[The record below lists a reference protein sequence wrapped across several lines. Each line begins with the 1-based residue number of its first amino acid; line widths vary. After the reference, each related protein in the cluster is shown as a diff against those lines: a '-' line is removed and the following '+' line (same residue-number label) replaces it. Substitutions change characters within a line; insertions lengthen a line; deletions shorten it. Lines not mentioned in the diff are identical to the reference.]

1 MTTTITRSAT
11 SKQVAFIVRL
21 LAERDTAGTP
31 LAALTPEV
39 AATMGSVQASNAI
52 TALMALPRREAADP
66 AAPLPEPVKPSRE
79 GVRQAIEAAFGPTW
93 DSAVEQGLDSAA
105 DAVLALLPGRCA
117 PTEEEIE
124 QAILSARS
132 PVSYEVVAGSAAVQ
146 VLALFAAQ
154 PTVREAKA
162 EALREFAKEIEH
174 EADEFP
180 VGYDLTATIVRRAR
194 EIADRSE
201 ANHG

>member
-1 MTTTITRSAT
+1 MTTITTAAALVALPHLSAVLVD
-11 SKQVAFIVRL
+11 KEGRACQ
-21 LAERDTAGTP
+21 RDTTFSPPRWWVTGTTVTLDDEDMLGFLP
-31 LAALTPEV
+31 LTVLYRPD
-39 AATMGSVQASNAI
+39 Q
-52 TALMALPRREAADP
+52 
-66 AAPLPEPVKPSRE
+66 PEPVKPSRE

>member
-1 MTTTITRSAT
+1 MTTITTAAALVALPHLSAVLVD
-11 SKQVAFIVRL
+11 KEGRACQ
-21 LAERDTAGTP
+21 RDTTFSPPRWWVTGTTVTLDDEDMLGFLP
-31 LAALTPEV
+31 LTVLYRPD
-39 AATMGSVQASNAI
+39 Q
-52 TALMALPRREAADP
+52 
-66 AAPLPEPVKPSRE
+66 PEPVKPSRE

-117 PTEEEIE
+117 PTEEQIE